1 MKGAFNNEEAIGP
14 LVVARQLHQH
24 YTGKSRSTGR
34 EIQRE
39 RHARVFYHV
48 GEMCDLPMHA
58 VRCVLFIAFMGSW
71 WGSTSIFK
79 GPQCHCCSLVSS
91 IEI

>member
-14 LVVARQLHQH
+14 LVVARQLHQD
-24 YTGKSRSTGR
+24 YVGKSRNTGR

-58 VRCVLFIAFMGSW
+58 VRCLIYCFYLVMVGKRIYFQG
-71 WGSTSIFK
+71 TTV
-79 GPQCHCCSLVSS
+79 SLL
-91 IEI
+91 